1 MVSQQLPAAIY
12 AAPFH
17 EKTSG
22 QVILPE
28 AFAYQI
34 MYSLSPFTP
43 HVYTIKDIYALI
55 LLRLWA
61 DMSRNGM

>member
-1 MVSQQLPAAIY
+1 M
-12 AAPFH
+12 H
-17 EKTSG
+17 GNTKTSG

-28 AFAYQI
+28 VFAYPI
-34 MYSLSPFTP
+34 MYNLSPFTP
-43 HVYTIKDIYALI
+43 HMYTIKDIYALI